1 MTKFVLLSE
10 IVVQPNFRFLFST
23 KLTFSIDL
31 VGSACVCVR
40 ATYVVVVVVVVWSAN
55 QFSRFHRLSVERS
68 KQLLAYHGFLQ
79 KCRKVWLVLVH
90 FENFSLAKY
99 RKF

>member
-31 VGSACVCVR
+31 VGSACVCVCAR
-40 ATYVVVVVVVVWSAN
+40 HMLSSLLLLLFGQPTSFQGSIACPWNAANSFWLITVFSKSVVKSGW
-55 QFSRFHRLSVERS
+55 FWFIS
-68 KQLLAYHGFLQ
+68 KTFL
-79 KCRKVWLVLVH
+79 
-90 FENFSLAKY
+90 
-99 RKF
+99 